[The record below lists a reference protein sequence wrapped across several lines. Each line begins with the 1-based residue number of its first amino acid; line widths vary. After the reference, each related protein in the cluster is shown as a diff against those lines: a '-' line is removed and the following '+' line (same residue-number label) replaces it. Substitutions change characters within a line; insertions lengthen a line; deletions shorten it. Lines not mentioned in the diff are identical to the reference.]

1 VKAKGPKTE
10 RETVIRWSEDG
21 EKASIWTASQPVYRK
36 LLKLGH
42 KPTEDNE
49 RSAIFDV
56 PKRCVSIRRAR
67 TLTDKQQE
75 ALQTHGFAVGRPRL
89 SRKVGT

>member
-1 VKAKGPKTE
+1 MKAKGPKIE
-10 RETVIRWSEDG
+10 RETIIRWDEVG
-21 EKASIWTASQPVYRK
+21 EQASIWTASQPVYRK

-42 KPTEDNE
+42 TPTEDNE
-49 RSAIFDV
+49 RSASFDV

-67 TLTDKQQE
+67 SLSDKQRE
-75 ALQTHGFAVGRPRL
+75 ALQKHGFASSNPRL